1 MREVF
6 SAVIATALVLIAVFV
21 PVAFFPGT
29 TGRLYQQFALTIAFA
44 VAISAFNALT
54 LTPALS
60 ALLLQACGPWQGRRS
75 SAPSSA

>member
-29 TGRLYQQFALTIAFA
+29 TGRLYAA
-44 VAISAFNALT
+44 VRDDDRLRGGDLRVQRA
-54 LTPALS
+54 
-60 ALLLQACGPWQGRRS
+60 
-75 SAPSSA
+75 